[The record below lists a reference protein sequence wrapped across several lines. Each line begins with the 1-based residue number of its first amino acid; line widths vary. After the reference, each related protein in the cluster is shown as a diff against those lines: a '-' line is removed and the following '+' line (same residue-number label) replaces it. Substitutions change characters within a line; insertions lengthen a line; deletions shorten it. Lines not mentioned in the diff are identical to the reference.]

1 MFIGDRMSTEQA
13 IVEFKVVTAGLVE
26 AQAGAQ
32 KLYDLMKAASD
43 VAATIRVPTAVQA
56 AQAQVA
62 ASNTGGVRRRPVAAA
77 AAPAGNTEREDY
89 RTSRGMTGTGAE
101 GRDFA
106 KQASGL
112 GGLVHVYATFAAN
125 LFAVSAAFSAL
136 SRAADTTNMIKGLD
150 QLSAQS
156 GRSLGSLAKSM
167 VEVTNGALSLREA
180 MTSTAL
186 ASSAG
191 MTNTAIIRMT
201 EVAKKASLA
210 LGRDMGDSMD
220 RLTKGIAKTQPEL
233 LDELGIMAKV
243 IPSQQ
248 AYARELGKSV
258 SALTDFEKK
267 QAFANSV
274 LEEGEKKFSAITID
288 TNPYTQLT
296 ASLAN
301 LAQSGLSL
309 VNTVLGPL
317 AEGLAKS
324 PTALGVAVA
333 GIAGI
338 LIKQAIPALG
348 QYRKGLEA
356 LREESLTKVANLSNI
371 TAEAGHEYDVKVVGE
386 RAKQKYLLETDFAKK
401 SASEQEKIM
410 VEANK
415 RADTAAEK
423 ATARATGVFGHETT
437 VNKLRDR
444 AYQDAAM
451 AGSRY
456 SVSQIQSAYGVR
468 AAFSELNIELNKLR
482 QGTATIDIGGIATA
496 VPKLGPLKLGIMG
509 ISAAIGILGSAIGTV
524 LNAFQPLILAFTL
537 TATAIA
543 FLVDH
548 FKKAGKEVDAASKA
562 FEGVTGAMKNVADT
576 LDFIDKKPFLEQI
589 NSATIQAKAS
599 ALNELSASMLLL
611 SKRTTEAFDKIAK
624 TSGSFADTFSDAR
637 IFNVLGKLLSG
648 QKISFADRS
657 NLGKQLAEGTQAA
670 IGSAAKLVEGSSAEQ
685 GFKDSLKNILG
696 ITYKDAADLEAQL
709 SKIPDTLIAKQPRLQ
724 KALEET
730 NRVVNNVA
738 SATKELNSAWDDA
751 NRSLDSIIV
760 SLSLTD
766 PLGKLGEE
774 SIKVG
779 DKMTKAFE
787 TSETRLAELSKTAT
801 EFSRLRFLNPETQ
814 RDMIIYAQGL
824 EASGKK
830 IDALK
835 DKLKVS
841 KAKEAAAVTVSSM
854 PTFDS
859 LGGVTGSTESV
870 VTDKVKLEAAQTNS
884 KNIQKQIDAEAAK
897 LDNQDLYLK
906 AQSEMFASGAKKVEV
921 SISQAFA
928 KAAIAMS
935 QSLVSSTGNTKEGL
949 QRQAELQKQ
958 QIDIETS
965 NLSAMLE
972 LAAATNSLTKIQE
985 EILIQTKKQQ
995 LEADKVSGKIT
1006 GTEYA
1011 KESSKVTKRGAVLE
1025 ASREVKSF
1033 KETVTDLKSKDDVTR
1048 EAAQMNFSLKATTE
1062 SIRAQIALNNAKK
1075 GGIDIDQKSK
1085 EILLDVEG
1093 EVKRNE
1099 LLAKGLSLRATQL
1112 SYINQISSY
1121 ESNTAT
1127 LLKQEVEEQLV
1138 LTTEAKDRLAT
1149 LGQIRDAQMRL
1160 NKATDPKDRQ
1170 AINASLAKFQQDL
1183 AQKNELSDK
1192 DRSIRAFKYAQ
1203 DRKAAQ
1209 IAEFNYAKDF
1219 QLLNNT
1225 INSESLAAIQALSS
1239 GYLDFVNQQKLSIDL
1254 SNLKLNYEK
1263 QSNVEI
1269 QNELALTSQLNKLKS
1284 DPKSDP
1290 RVIGVVETQI
1300 AEARNRSNQTNL
1312 KYQSDIRNIT
1322 NKNLKDRLE
1331 GIESIRKANS
1341 DLALA
1346 EITSANKIANLKLD
1360 LEDKILQSKVT
1371 LGYISESAAAKEA
1384 ASRAATRL
1392 ASDITTQKAE
1402 NDKLAE
1408 DNTKAAKIRAT
1419 LETKAIETIE
1429 QDYRARKEIL
1439 EKQTQDKISQIK
1451 LAPIVKPGETATG
1464 GAVTQDVQATQ
1475 ISQIGAAGAADL
1487 AKMEEDRLT
1496 AIKAVGDAT
1505 ALEDTKAT
1513 NALTQKKDEQTAI
1526 NNLKTAEIGITK
1538 TVAEEQA
1545 KLNQLTKDQA
1555 FYTNQAEQAA
1565 KSLAATFGDFGKVL
1579 GDIAKTI
1586 VSTANATKQYD
1597 ADRVKALKQVEN
1609 AKGDPKDE
1617 EKAVQ
1622 NLSNLDKQY
1631 TAQKLDNISSI
1642 AGQAALMFDKDQNGY
1657 KLLMNLEKAMH
1668 LYKMFN
1674 MAMQIG
1680 TWLKNF
1686 ALRMAGIAQET
1697 AAEMTKGGSS
1707 LLSSA
1712 GKFLGMGGSTEA
1724 AAGAAGIAET
1734 GGAARAGMGF
1744 AGTGSGL
1751 AGSGAAAAGGGA
1763 AGGAAA
1769 GAASAVPY
1777 VAMAVAAVA
1786 LLSWLS
1792 KADEKAGPSP
1802 EEIAATSGTGTRYN
1816 AAGQL
1821 EASGTGALGDAKAAN
1836 EGIQKGIEYLGKVNY
1851 ENLQFDKN
1859 KALIALEAIRDNTQ
1873 NFVKAIGPTGSIGNL
1888 TAGGTQL
1895 GSSKSG
1901 LLGFGSSSTELAA
1914 SGVAI
1919 TGTIGEIADGIG
1931 GSAKKFEDIRKSSSS
1946 WWGLSSSSEVV
1957 HNEEEVGKAAKQFM
1971 QMTASNFRDA
1981 ITATASSF
1989 GQDGGLLKPI
1999 IDSFDMS
2006 FTAYQTG
2013 ETGADFAA
2021 RVQQEIGNK
2030 LDQAAKM
2037 VFPGIDALA
2046 GKFQNFGET
2055 LGEFALRVQGDSE
2068 QIKFAFQ
2075 SIGQQYVDNTGGG
2088 PTGALIQRESEQNLV
2103 KIFGTSQDL
2112 FAAIDKY
2119 GNSML
2124 TEAEKLAPIRENVDK
2139 KLVELFPTLTSGGK
2153 TLITTRK
2160 QFDELRQ
2167 SLDPLNPATA
2177 DLWASMTK
2185 LGPSFSMVTDAV
2197 VTLTDAELKKAKQDQ
2212 YSTILALKDD
2222 DVSKAKALAISR
2234 QNELDAMDDLLKPNQ
2249 MYIYALQDEA
2259 TAKSKLQ
2266 TSYDKVKTAIN
2277 GTVDSLKSQISTLQ
2291 DYKKNLQLSDKGNLT
2306 PQEAYA
2312 ASKGQLEST
2321 AALAQT
2327 TLGTDATKE
2336 QVAARDKA
2344 VASLPSLMDQFL
2356 TQSKTSYA
2364 SGDQYQADYS
2374 WVNSL
2379 LDTTTEQLTSQE
2391 TDAEKQLTAL
2401 TDSVS
2406 YLTLID
2412 DSTKT
2417 TANLMADFLTNQSSY
2432 ELAAASA
2439 TSLLSADMTAILNAL
2454 TTTVSPKGFAAGGL
2468 ADPGVHMVGETGPEM
2483 VDFTSPGRVYTASQ
2497 TSAFGDNTA
2506 LVAELK
2512 ALRDEVSQLRAD
2524 QKEQTGHLIQSNY
2537 DASNKNA
2544 QAVSNITE
2552 NAIKQQD
2559 WKSRS
2564 QVVLA

>member
-62 ASNTGGVRRRPVAAA
+62 ASNTGGRARRPVAAA
-77 AAPAGNTEREDY
+77 AAPAGSSEQEDY

-167 VEVTNGALSLREA
+167 VETTNGALSLKEA

-191 MTNTAIIRMT
+191 MTNSAIIRMT

-301 LAQSGLSL
+301 LAQGGLAL

-356 LREESLTKVANLSNI
+356 LKAESLAKVANLSNI

-386 RAKQKYLLETDFAKK
+386 RAKQKYLLETDYAKK
-401 SASEQEKIM
+401 SAAEQAKIM
-410 VEANK
+410 LEADK
-415 RADTAAEK
+415 RAGDAADK
-423 ATARATGVFGHETT
+423 ATARATSVFGHETVT
-437 VNKLRDR
+437 NKIRDR

-451 AGSRY
+451 AASRY

-468 AAFSELNIELNKLR
+468 AAFGELNIELNKLKE
-482 QGTATIDIGGIATA
+482 GTAKIDIGGIATA
-496 VPKLGPLKLGIMG
+496 VPKLGYLKLGIMG
-509 ISAAIGILGSAIGTV
+509 VSAAVGILGSAIGTL
-524 LNAFQPLILAFTL
+524 LNAFQPIILAVTL
-537 TATAIA
+537 ISTGVA
-543 FLVDH
+543 FLVEH
-548 FKKAGKEVDAASKA
+548 FKKAGKEVDAASAA
-562 FEGVTGAMKNVADT
+562 FEGVSGAMKTVGDT
-576 LDFIDKKPFLEQI
+576 LDAIAKKPFLEQI
-589 NSATIQAKAS
+589 NSASIQAKAS
-599 ALNELSASMLLL
+599 ALNELSSSMILL
-611 SKRTTEAFDKIAK
+611 SKRTTEAFNKIAK
-624 TSGSFADTFSDAR
+624 ESSSFADTFNDAR
-637 IFNVLGKLLSG
+637 IFNVIGKLLSG
-648 QKISFADRS
+648 QTISFADRS
-657 NLGKQLAEGTQAA
+657 KLGKQLASGTQEA
-670 IGSAAKLVEGSSAEQ
+670 ISGAAKLVEGSSAEQ
-685 GFKDSLKNILG
+685 GFKASLKNILG

-730 NRVVNNVA
+730 NRAVNNVA
-738 SATKELNSAWDDA
+738 SATKDLNAAWDDA
-751 NRSLDSIIV
+751 NRSLDGIIA
-760 SLSLTD
+760 SLGLTD
-766 PLGKLGEE
+766 PLGKLGDE

-779 DKMTKAFE
+779 DKMSKAFD

-841 KAKEAAAVTVSSM
+841 KAKESAAVTVSNM

-859 LGGVTGSTESV
+859 MGGVTGSTESV

-897 LDNQDLYLK
+897 LDNQDLYLR
-906 AQSEMFASGAKKVEV
+906 AQSEMFASGAKKVEA

-928 KAAIAMS
+928 KAAITLS
-935 QSLVSSTGNTKEGL
+935 QSLVSTTGNTKEGL

-958 QIDIETS
+958 QIDIES
-965 NLSAMLE
+965 ANLGAMLE
-972 LAAATNSLTKIQE
+972 LAAATNSLAKIQE

-1033 KETVTDLKSKDDVTR
+1033 KQTVTDLKSKDEVTR
-1048 EAAQMNFSLKATTE
+1048 EAAQMNYSLRATTE

-1075 GGIDIDQKSK
+1075 GGIDIDEKSK

-1112 SYINQISSY
+1112 SYITQSASY
-1121 ESNTAT
+1121 ESSTAT
-1127 LLKQEVEEQLV
+1127 LLKQEVEEQLA

-1160 NKATDPKDRQ
+1160 NKASDPKDKL

-1183 AQKNELSDK
+1183 AQKNELFDK

-1203 DRKAAQ
+1203 DRKTAQ

-1239 GYLDFVNQQKLSIDL
+1239 GYLDFVNQQKLAIDL

-1263 QSNVEI
+1263 QSNVEL

-1290 RVIGVVETQI
+1290 KVIGVVETQI

-1312 KYQSDIRNIT
+1312 KYQSDISNLT
-1322 NKNLKDRLE
+1322 NKSLKDRLD
-1331 GIESIRKANS
+1331 GIESIRKAEA
-1341 DLALA
+1341 DLVLSQ
-1346 EITSANKIANLKLD
+1346 ISSASKIANLKLD
-1360 LEDKILQSKVT
+1360 LEDKFLQAKVT
-1371 LGYISESAAAKEA
+1371 LGYISETTAAKEA
-1384 ASRAATRL
+1384 ANRSTTRL
-1392 ASDITTQKAE
+1392 AQEIALQKAE

-1408 DNTKAAKIRAT
+1408 DNLKAAQNRAV
-1419 LETKAIETIE
+1419 LETKAIEAVE
-1429 QDYRARKEIL
+1429 QDYRNKKELL
-1439 EKQTQDKISQIK
+1439 EKQTQARINEIK
-1451 LAPIVKPGETATG
+1451 LAPTIKPGETAMAG
-1464 GAVTQDVQATQ
+1464 GVTQDIQTTQ
-1475 ISQIGAAGAADL
+1475 ISQVITGGVEATKKL
-1487 AKMEEDRLT
+1487 EEDRLA
-1496 AIKAVGDAT
+1496 AIQQLGAAT
-1505 ALEDTKAT
+1505 SLEDKKAT
-1513 NALTQKKDEQTAI
+1513 TALTQKKDEQTAV

-1538 TVAEEQA
+1538 SIADEQA

-1565 KSLAATFGDFGKVL
+1565 KSLVSTFGDLGKTL
-1579 GDIAKTI
+1579 GEVAKTI

-1597 ADRVKALKQVEN
+1597 ADRLKALKQIEN
-1609 AKGDPKDE
+1609 AKGNPKE
-1617 EKAVQ
+1617 EEQATQ
-1622 NLSNLDKQY
+1622 NLSKLDKQY
-1631 TAQKLDNISSI
+1631 TAQKLDNIATI
-1642 AGQAALMFDKDQNGY
+1642 AGQTAQLFDKNQNGY
-1657 KLLMNLEKAMH
+1657 KLLMNIEKAMH
-1668 LYKMFN
+1668 IYKMLT
-1674 MAMQIG
+1674 MAMEMG
-1680 TWLKNF
+1680 MWVKNF
-1686 ALRMAGIAQET
+1686 AVRMAGIAQEM
-1697 AAEMTKGGSS
+1697 AAEISKGAASMM
-1707 LLSSA
+1707 SSA
-1712 GKFLGMGGSTEA
+1712 GNFLGMGAGAAVGGEAAGA
-1724 AAGAAGIAET
+1724 AAGA
-1734 GGAARAGMGF
+1734 GAAGAGA
-1744 AGTGSGL
+1744 AG
-1751 AGSGAAAAGGGA
+1751 AGAGAAGAGAAGAGAGAAAGGGMA
-1763 AGGAAA
+1763 A
-1769 GAASAVPY
+1769 AVPY

-1802 EEIAATSGTGTRYN
+1802 EELASVSGTGMRYN

-1901 LLGFGSSSTELAA
+1901 FLGFGSSSTELAA

-1919 TGTIGEIADGIG
+1919 TGTIKEIAEGIG

-1971 QMTASNFRDA
+1971 QMTAINFRDA

-2075 SIGQQYVDNTGGG
+2075 SIGQAYIDPTAGG
-2088 PTGALIQRESEQNLV
+2088 PTGALIQRESEQNLI

-2277 GTVDSLKSQISTLQ
+2277 GTVDSLKTQISTLQ

-2379 LDTTTEQLTSQE
+2379 LDTTTEQLTLQE
-2391 TDAEKQLTAL
+2391 TDAQKQLTAL

-2432 ELAAASA
+2432 EQAAASA

-2468 ADPGVHMVGETGPEM
+2468 AEPGVHMVGETGPEM
-2483 VDFTSPGRVYTASQ
+2483 VDFSSPGRVYNASQ